1 MVDEFDEMIGAG
13 RRRWIA
19 ALTVNGII
27 LTMVA
32 LAGYM
37 LLSRSGVITVQSIV
51 ASRTSQISADQEGK
65 IVKIFVEENE
75 QIKVGQP
82 LFQIENP
89 DLLTKI
95 QGLQKIIAGYDQQIA
110 EEQSDL
116 NRRLRESD
124 LAVKM
129 QTTRQQIDEK
139 RVSLK
144 NERQTL
150 ENADRLVAYAKTD
163 FDKAQTLFTSAA
175 LTRARLDSYR
185 LAYEAKLEERKKVAG
200 DIDLLETDIRGDEA
214 LLRSYREQLDA
225 LTSSI
230 AQRVNELRE
239 KKTAAISDLTAL
251 ESAKERFVR
260 KADRNGSVALRR
272 KEEGEAV
279 KPGEAVLEVTTG
291 EDIWVEAYFRPED
304 LSFVQVGDRLV
315 VRYANQ
321 LFPASVESIGLISK
335 PFPLQ
340 RVSMLAAPENLV
352 VVKLQFA
359 QSDQVKKTG
368 LRPGTLVNT
377 ELTRR
382 EGLLYR
388 LGLKQARDGQTQAA
402 RTEGKEK

>member
-1 MVDEFDEMIGAG
+1 MVDEFDEMVSAG
-13 RRRWIA
+13 RRRWVA
-19 ALTVNGII
+19 ALTVNGILLMMI
-27 LTMVA
+27 A
-32 LAGYM
+32 LAAYM

-116 NRRLRESD
+116 SRRLRESD

-144 NERQTL
+144 NQRQTL

-163 FDKAQTLFTSAA
+163 FEKAQTLFTSAA

-185 LAYEAKLEERKKVAG
+185 LAYETKLEERKKVTG

-214 LLRSYREQLDA
+214 LLRSYREQMDA

-239 KKTAAISDLTAL
+239 KKTVAISDLTAL

-260 KADRNGSVALRR
+260 KADRSGSVAIRR

-279 KPGEAVLEVTTG
+279 KPGEAVLDVTTG

-321 LFPASVESIGLISK
+321 VFPASVESIGLISK